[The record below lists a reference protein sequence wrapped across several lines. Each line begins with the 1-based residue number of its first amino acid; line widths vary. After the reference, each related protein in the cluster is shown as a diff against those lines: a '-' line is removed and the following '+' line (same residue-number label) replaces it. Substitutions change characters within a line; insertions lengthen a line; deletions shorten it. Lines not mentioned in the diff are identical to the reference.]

1 MATCFGFNFTGLQHV
16 DQFRVRASEKTERM
30 DALSNGRPFMGAFI
44 SFQFPSFIFP
54 LLVYFDFSILGSF
67 LVDKARARVEFRVH
81 SLLRLLSSRA
91 GAGR

>member
-16 DQFRVRASEKTERM
+16 DQFRVRASEKLNECP
-30 DALSNGRPFMGAFI
+30 LSNGRPFMGAFI